1 MIWQGWLFLGVVAFA
16 STYVTLTTS
25 QDDIGIMFGLVGLLS
40 WALFSFQSLNVTV
53 LAGGATD
60 PISYSYA
67 AVSVWALAMAVTN
80 LYVVLNGP
88 IAIID
93 QRGRAEAEVTE

>member
-1 MIWQGWLFLGVVAFA
+1 MIYQGWLFIGLVAFT

-25 QDDIGIMFGLVGLLS
+25 QDDVGIMFGLVGLLS
-40 WALFSFQSLNVTV
+40 WALFSFQSLHVVV
-53 LAGGATD
+53 LAGGKTD

-67 AVSVWALAMAVTN
+67 AVSVWGLALAVTN

-93 QRGRAEAEVTE
+93 QRGQAEAEVTD